1 MSLEDSI
8 SSFFSFSSKSSS
20 ESENTFETDTSSQS
34 SLNSSLSSTDES
46 EDPRAGTRTD
56 DPDLDASLR
65 EPLHAGSKL
74 STWDSYLLI
83 MNYSLRHSLSKQ
95 AVKDLLSLVGQ
106 HLPKASLSSLY
117 KLKKCF
123 LDLYDDISFNVH
135 YCCSG
140 CHSPFEDRHSV
151 CLNGCSSTATEF
163 LTIPVEPQLKRKLQ
177 SKFSHLCDCN
187 GS

>member
-1 MSLEDSI
+1 M
-8 SSFFSFSSKSSS
+8 
-20 ESENTFETDTSSQS
+20 
-34 SLNSSLSSTDES
+34 
-46 EDPRAGTRTD
+46 
-56 DPDLDASLR
+56 
-65 EPLHAGSKL
+65 
-74 STWDSYLLI
+74 
-83 MNYSLRHSLSKQ
+83 
-95 AVKDLLSLVGQ
+95 KDLLSLVGQ

-177 SKFSHLCDCN
+177 SKFSHLCDCLMHSYMLQFPDPTFWGHLQRRFELEKDSESLQDVSDDWEYLKHAEFLTERGN
-187 GS
+187 VSFLVNTDGVSLFRSSTVAHMACCK